1 MKIDLK
7 QIEQEI
13 MNGLKDFQRATVE
26 RVFELYKKEQ
36 NRVLVADE
44 VGLGKTLIARG
55 IIAKLSRY
63 HDEILHDPLFKVV
76 YICSNSN
83 IANQNMKKLKISNE
97 ITVENVSDTR
107 LSMQHLKIF
116 EQEND
121 ENVKDG
127 YIQLI
132 PLTPTTSFSMTN
144 GSGNVY
150 ERALMFAV
158 LRRMDLFHSLEKELE
173 ILFIDS
179 AFSGWKWA
187 HDYYESRVSE
197 CDEKTNGQYLSIMT
211 KEIEAYLKEH
221 DLFPEIEFLCK
232 GIRDN
237 EYKRIS
243 GAHSLLNKLRMM
255 FARISVERMQ
265 PDLVILDEFQRFKFL
280 ISQDDTSET
289 GMLADRFLKGNERT
303 NILMLSATPYKLY
316 STLEEINEN
325 QSDDHYAE
333 FFQVMNFLFQHEQ
346 KQNEFKEIWNDY
358 STSLR
363 EMNHDRITV
372 LEVKNKAQ
380 DAMYEGVCRTE
391 RISAIDTGDF
401 IDDES
406 VKSPIRI
413 TDKDVL
419 SYIQAEH
426 LIDEIGESH
435 HVPVDYVK
443 STPYLLSFM
452 KQYKLKQ
459 NVENFFKKYP
469 DQITLANKKHLW
481 INERQIRNYREL
493 EPTNARLEKLK
504 EIAFEDEAELLLWV
518 PPSRPYYESQGV
530 FKNKDKFSKVLVFSA
545 WEMVP
550 RMIASLIS
558 YEAERKTVGKLA
570 ANNKDKKNTG
580 YFVPNS
586 KRFPVSRLRFNVD
599 KGTPNSMSLFCL
611 LYPSQTLAHLYEP
624 FSFLNEGK
632 SLEEIETEL
641 ISRVDEMI
649 VELQTYQTDRNRN
662 R

>member
-1 MKIDLK
+1 MKIDLM

-13 MNGLKDFQRATVE
+13 MNGLKDFQRATVD
-26 RVFELYKKEQ
+26 RVFELYQSKH

-121 ENVKDG
+121 EDVVDG

-173 ILFIDS
+173 ILFIDT
-179 AFSGWKWA
+179 AFSGWSWA
-187 HDYYESRVSE
+187 KETYESRVRA
-197 CDEKTNGQYLSIMT
+197 CDQQSNGQYISIMT
-211 KEIEAYLKEH
+211 KEIEAFLKEH
-221 DLFPEIEFLCK
+221 DLFPEIECLCK

-237 EYKRIS
+237 GYKRIS
-243 GAHSLLNKLRMM
+243 GTYSLLNKLRMM
-255 FARISVERMQ
+255 FARIGVERMQ

-280 ISQDDTSET
+280 ISQDITSET
-289 GMLADRFLKGNERT
+289 GMLAERFLKGNET
-303 NILMLSATPYKLY
+303 TKILMLSATPYKLY

-358 STSLR
+358 STTLR
-363 EMNHDRITV
+363 EMNHDRITI
-372 LEVKNKAQ
+372 LEVKNKAEE
-380 DAMYEGVCRTE
+380 AMYEGVCRTE
-391 RISAIDTGDF
+391 EFLQLTQVI
-401 IDDES
+401 
-406 VKSPIRI
+406 
-413 TDKDVL
+413 
-419 SYIQAEH
+419 
-426 LIDEIGESH
+426 
-435 HVPVDYVK
+435 
-443 STPYLLSFM
+443 LLT
-452 KQYKLKQ
+452 
-459 NVENFFKKYP
+459 
-469 DQITLANKKHLW
+469 I
-481 INERQIRNYREL
+481 
-493 EPTNARLEKLK
+493 
-504 EIAFEDEAELLLWV
+504 
-518 PPSRPYYESQGV
+518 
-530 FKNKDKFSKVLVFSA
+530 KV
-545 WEMVP
+545 
-550 RMIASLIS
+550 
-558 YEAERKTVGKLA
+558 
-570 ANNKDKKNTG
+570 
-580 YFVPNS
+580 
-586 KRFPVSRLRFNVD
+586 
-599 KGTPNSMSLFCL
+599 
-611 LYPSQTLAHLYEP
+611 
-624 FSFLNEGK
+624 
-632 SLEEIETEL
+632 
-641 ISRVDEMI
+641 
-649 VELQTYQTDRNRN
+649 
-662 R
+662 